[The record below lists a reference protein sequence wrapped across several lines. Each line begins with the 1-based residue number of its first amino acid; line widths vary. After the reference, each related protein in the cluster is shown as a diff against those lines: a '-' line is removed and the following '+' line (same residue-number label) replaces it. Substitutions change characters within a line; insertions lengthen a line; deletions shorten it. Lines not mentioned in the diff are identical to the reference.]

1 MLAVEKF
8 SSIFRLKATFST
20 PDSTVCTFQKVW
32 KILLLIE
39 KFVSNMIFGGFDV
52 VSRRVSDKSKA
63 RRGACKVLNS
73 RRLVILL
80 DDIIDKPL
88 RAL

>member
-1 MLAVEKF
+1 M
-8 SSIFRLKATFST
+8 TFLDVSYSK
-20 PDSTVCTFQKVW
+20 PALSD
-32 KILLLIE
+32 ILIE

-63 RRGACKVLNS
+63 RRGACKVLTS

>member
-1 MLAVEKF
+1 MGFFKQNLCIITEVKDATV
-8 SSIFRLKATFST
+8 SILYL
-20 PDSTVCTFQKVW
+20 
-32 KILLLIE
+32 ILNSGILIE
-39 KFVSNMIFGGFDV
+39 KLVSNMIFGGFDV

-63 RRGACKVLNS
+63 RRGACKVLTS